1 MLFYLS
7 KCQFESFRLLNTGVL
22 LTQPF
27 LGFQFLECHL
37 RPKEKN
43 YHSINQDCKHYKICR
58 GDHEV
63 RCVQR
68 KLLLESLANELPSG
82 TTRFS
87 SKFVSIE
94 ESGYF
99 KFLHLWKSAISGQAN
114 FKSNHGFDP
123 TSMRFFR
130 HGVRSGVIPCDK
142 KAVYRPAQLR
152 QFVLSKLGKI
162 PDEGSE
168 GKLMTLL
175 NRILGPLIPKLL
187 LKKADFDCGK
197 LNTTCITFYW
207 YLRYAMIHALKFW
220 NS

>member
-7 KCQFESFRLLNTGVL
+7 KCQFESFRLLNRGVL

-37 RPKEKN
+37 RPKEKKETMKFVV
-43 YHSINQDCKHYKICR
+43 CKGSCCWNPLQI
-58 GDHEV
+58 
-63 RCVQR
+63 
-68 KLLLESLANELPSG
+68 NELPSG

-99 KFLHLWKSAISGQAN
+99 KLLHLADGTILKDKGKSAIRGQAN

-123 TSMRFFR
+123 ISMRFFR
-130 HGVRSGVIPCDK
+130 HGVRSGVIPCDQK
-142 KAVYRPAQLR
+142 SC
-152 QFVLSKLGKI
+152 LS
-162 PDEGSE
+162 GSE

-175 NRILGPLIPKLL
+175 NRFLGPLIPKLL

-197 LNTTCITFYW
+197 LSTTCITFYW